1 MQKSATDSQGSA
13 GTNLLGFGYD
23 IFGTFLLSPTQ
34 KCLNL
39 SDDNSVEVSFG
50 DYTYYYPAEC
60 STTSDI
66 PAEMSMTEGT
76 SMYSYTKTVN
86 QTYSLGVEYGAFSGS
101 ASAEFSSQDSYESET
116 YVGTVSEIYNGYGV
130 KIQTDISEWESSGLL
145 ESSFKLALLA
155 VANSL
160 TSEGQNSDTLTA
172 TLDFFNQYGSYIVTG
187 VLVGGACSYSAYSST
202 ETVSSINSFSTQM
215 EASYSYLTGSASYEE
230 QYEENKST
238 QYSSSSLEIKG
249 GDPTGLDLTNSQDFA
264 TWSSTISANPDVLD
278 FYRTSGANI
287 NQGIVPVWD
296 VLDKSLHQQ
305 QAAQALEDAFY
316 YLYRF
321 TRSNEPVKYVAD
333 GDYNYDDRSY
343 CCQWQSSDP
352 YEVVVGFAAKLKSDG
367 MHFRC
372 IAVKVYNFET
382 EATQWYTEYYKGDKS
397 NRSGV
402 SQTIDYDDFDCV
414 SEIDVNSVT
423 ENWADNKC
431 VVTGIG
437 LRKHDNEIHN
447 CMLYVQDLNPNNLDK
462 GLLRTAMRSLYYKKG
477 HNNLQQDTYDDLDKD
492 LSVDFNPQQCSSG
505 NSVLCGIYVNSSNSS
520 NGLNDLTVWT
530 DQLTINAR
538 LL

>member
-187 VLVGGACSYSAYSST
+187 VIVGGACSYSAYSST